1 MTGFDI
7 QSLVFETIRS
17 PSTAA
22 ARILQINLP
31 KEWLWMALAL
41 MSVLNAMV
49 YSVSLQLAPPLD
61 PADGIFLPPVLRSP
75 VLLTLFLF
83 AALGLTVV
91 MLHKLGRAMNGAA
104 SLYDVLILIT
114 WLQVLRLAL
123 QLVMLVLSLFIPA
136 FGALLG
142 LVATV
147 WGVYILATFVNV
159 AHRYDNTMKS
169 AGVMVLSFLAIAV
182 GMSVLMGLLGGFN
195 MGEIANV

>member
-1 MTGFDI
+1 
-7 QSLVFETIRS
+7 
-17 PSTAA
+17 
-22 ARILQINLP
+22 
-31 KEWLWMALAL
+31 MALAL

-104 SLYDVLILIT
+104 SLYDILILIT

-147 WGVYILATFVNV
+147 WGVYILAAFVNV